1 MTTAEVP
8 QVYCVKAKVRTDNDP
23 VERVAIKNGRS
34 ALKTT
39 CVDCGTGKFRIG
51 R

>member
-8 QVYCVKAKVRTDNDP
+8 QVYCVKCKAKTDNGP
-23 VERVAIKNGRS
+23 VKRVAMKNGRS

-39 CVDCGTGKFRIG
+39 YVDCGTGKFRIG